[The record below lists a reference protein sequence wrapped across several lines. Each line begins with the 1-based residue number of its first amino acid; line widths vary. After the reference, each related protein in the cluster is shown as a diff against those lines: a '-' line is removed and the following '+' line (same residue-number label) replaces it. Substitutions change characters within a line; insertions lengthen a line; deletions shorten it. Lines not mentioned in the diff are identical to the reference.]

1 MTPPAQDHAL
11 EAPRGRVRALPHRTE
26 AARPRLLPGDV
37 ASLVD
42 LWVLLTL
49 VWATR
54 ISLGHVDP
62 AIGVFAATSLILLFA
77 RRDRSA
83 SLSPSALDDAGPIFR
98 RVCVAYAVAT
108 AVTTLAGVGDAR
120 MLLAV
125 AVVAA
130 PLLSLGRGIS
140 YGLERS
146 LRREQRS
153 VRTLVVGGGVI
164 ARRVVSTLETHDEYG
179 MSVIGAADDDPKF
192 AAGELG
198 TRILGGIRD
207 IPDLVRTHR
216 VDVVIVAFSS
226 GDQSGVMDVI
236 RGAMAV
242 GAKVWIVPR
251 FFELGS
257 TQGGGDHLW
266 GLPVVRL
273 QPPAR
278 SRPEWVLKRT
288 LDVVVSGVALM
299 LLSPLLAVIAALV
312 YLESGRPIF
321 LKQVRVGLDS
331 RPFKMLKFRTMMVA
345 DADTEST
352 EWSPAEDRVTR
363 IGKVLRD
370 TSLDELPQL
379 INVLRG
385 EMSLVGPRPERPYF
399 VDLFSELYPRYDAR
413 HRLPAGLTG
422 WAQVHG
428 LRGDTSIEERA
439 AFDNYYVDNW
449 SLSKDVKILLKTATT
464 FTNRGGEDG

>member
-11 EAPRGRVRALPHRTE
+11 DAPRGRVGILTDRVGAS
-26 AARPRLLPGDV
+26 RPRLLPGDV
-37 ASLVD
+37 ATLVD

-54 ISLGHVDP
+54 LSIGHVDP
-62 AIGVFAATSLILLFA
+62 AIGVFAATALVLLFA
-77 RRDRSA
+77 RRERSA

-98 RVCVAYAVAT
+98 RVCVAYAFAT
-108 AVTTLAGVGDAR
+108 AVTTLTGSGDAG

-130 PLLSLGRGIS
+130 PLLAAGRGIS
-140 YGLERS
+140 YALERS
-146 LRREQRS
+146 MRRDQRS
-153 VRTLVVGGGVI
+153 ARTLVVGGGEI

-179 MSVIGAADDDPKF
+179 MSVVGAADDDPKF
-192 AAGELG
+192 GASELG
-198 TRILGGIRD
+198 TRILGGIAD

-226 GDQSGVMDVI
+226 GDQSGIMDVI

-257 TQGGGDHLW
+257 TQSSGDHLW

-273 QPPAR
+273 QAPAR
-278 SRPEWVLKRT
+278 SRPEWMLKRT
-288 LDVVVSGVALM
+288 LDVVVSAVSLI
-299 LLSPLLAVIAALV
+299 LLSPLLAAIAALV
-312 YLESGRPIF
+312 YFESGRPI
-321 LKQVRVGLDS
+321 LLRQVRVGLDS
-331 RPFKMLKFRTMMVA
+331 RPFKMLKFRTMRVA
-345 DADTEST
+345 DSDTEST
-352 EWSPAEDRVTR
+352 EWSPSQDRVTR
-363 IGKVLRD
+363 IGKILRD

-399 VDLFSELYPRYDAR
+399 VDLFTELYPRYGAR